1 MGEWSLAL
9 ACFLWVNTVLKPLS
23 RGSPLGTMLRA
34 SDRWRGC
41 MVRLGWSIPQV
52 GHLCGAVG
60 VGVVL
65 PVVGQWWANP
75 AACPPAIQTPHPLS
89 SYSPPNKM
97 PWRPLS
103 GAAPRHPAT
112 EPDPPIPSTIHSS
125 EGGPVLTLLAGW
137 ATASCAD
144 RPTQGGRAASLP
156 RCRAA
161 VLLPADQPS
170 LVACFL
176 VACCLA
182 SRFAAPLV
190 STGGSPSIAALRLGW
205 PEGATPESCSVQQW
219 TTPI

>member
-1 MGEWSLAL
+1 MVRWCGLGEWSLAL

-75 AACPPAIQTPHPLS
+75 AACLWPSNSPRPRS

-97 PWRPLS
+97 PWHPLS
-103 GAAPRHPAT
+103 GAAPRHPT
-112 EPDPPIPSTIHSS
+112 IEPDPPIPSTVHSS
-125 EGGPVLTLLAGW
+125 EGGPVLTLLADLAGCW
-137 ATASCAD
+137 
-144 RPTQGGRAASLP
+144 RLRAVLANQP
-156 RCRAA
+156 RGPCCRAA
-161 VLLPADQPS
+161 ACLRDQVDYFTQPTR
-170 LVACFL
+170 V
-176 VACCLA
+176 V
-182 SRFAAPLV
+182 P
-190 STGGSPSIAALRLGW
+190 LRLPRGG
-205 PEGATPESCSVQQW
+205 P
-219 TTPI
+219 